1 MRLLHPRSD
10 LLGGRAV
17 GGAQGGLAKL
27 CDGRRRDRAGSDPCG
42 DRGAYERQYLP
53 MLRLPKQCCR
63 HPRGGRGRPLMKP
76 FRYERASGVAS
87 ACASAAKPAAKFIA
101 GGTNLLDLMK
111 LQIETPAHLVDI
123 NALPLGGIEET
134 PEDGLRI
141 GALVTNSALAAD
153 MSVRRR
159 YPLLS
164 QAILA
169 GASGQLR
176 NKATTGG
183 NLLRR
188 TRCPYFYDTTKP
200 CNKRVPGSGCAAL
213 AGLNRM
219 NAVLGVSD
227 NCIAAH
233 PSDMAVA
240 MTALDARV
248 ETIASDGAIR
258 TIPIDALYRA
268 PGDTPDIETVL
279 APGELIRSV
288 VLPPPPAGRQIYRKV
303 RDRASYAF
311 ALVSVA
317 AIIADA
323 NNRVRTA
330 RVAFGGLSYKP
341 WRSTDA
347 ERTLAG

>member
-1 MRLLHPRSD
+1 
-10 LLGGRAV
+10 
-17 GGAQGGLAKL
+17 
-27 CDGRRRDRAGSDPCG
+27 
-42 DRGAYERQYLP
+42 
-53 MLRLPKQCCR
+53 
-63 HPRGGRGRPLMKP
+63 MKP
-76 FRYERASGVAS
+76 FRYERASGVVS
-87 ACASAAKPAAKFIA
+87 ACAAAAQPAARFIA
-101 GGTNLLDLMK
+101 GGTNLIDLMK
-111 LQIETPAHLVDI
+111 LQIETPSHLVDI
-123 NALPLGGIEET
+123 NALPLRGIEDT
-134 PEDGLRI
+134 PEHGLRI

-153 MSVRRR
+153 MGVRRR

-183 NLLRR
+183 NLLQR

-213 AGLNRM
+213 GGLNRM

-227 NCIAAH
+227 SCIAAH

-248 ETIASDGAIR
+248 ETIASDGAAR
-258 TIPIDALYRA
+258 TIPIDALYCV
-268 PGDTPDIETVL
+268 PGNTPSIETVL
-279 APGELIRSV
+279 APGELIQSV

-317 AIIADA
+317 VIVDHA
-323 NNRVRTA
+323 NDRVRSA

-341 WRSTDA
+341 WRSADA
-347 ERTLAG
+347 ERTLSGTAFTRASYDAAGTAALKNARGYGHNDFKIPLARRTLRAALAEVTRTI